1 MVILGLCHF
10 LSFSTMT
17 IILCLQ
23 PQHPMQLGQSNVKYH
38 KNCIL
43 QFMRANLATISFIFA
58 SPFATLELE
67 SFLQIESEFF
77 AEIAKRIAKAATRSP
92 VSQKLQT
99 QYCDLLSRTLFV
111 DQQIEQSLPE
121 SHVPIALERSG
132 GSSFQNTGLGSFLR

>member
-1 MVILGLCHF
+1 
-10 LSFSTMT
+10 
-17 IILCLQ
+17 
-23 PQHPMQLGQSNVKYH
+23 MQLGQSNVKYH

-67 SFLQIESEFF
+67 SFLQIESEIF
-77 AEIAKRIAKAATRSP
+77 AEKAKRTEKAATRSP
-92 VSQKLQT
+92 LRQKPQA
-99 QYCDLLSRTLFV
+99 QNCNLLSCALFV

>member
-1 MVILGLCHF
+1 MMNLGLCHV

-67 SFLQIESEFF
+67 SFLQIESEIP
-77 AEIAKRIAKAATRSP
+77 AEIAKGTEKAASRSP
-92 VSQKLQT
+92 VRQKLQA
-99 QYCDLLSRTLFV
+99 QHCHLLSRTLFV

-132 GSSFQNTGLGSFLR
+132 GPSFQNTGLGSFLC